1 MMNVKD
7 FYKKRV
13 KEIEID
19 ILDAESKKDFK
30 QVAELQVEKAKWTR
44 RLKEC

>member
-1 MMNVKD
+1 MNVKD

-30 QVAELQVEKAKWTR
+30 QVAKLQVEKAKWTR

>member
-1 MMNVKD
+1 MNVKD

-19 ILDAESKKDFK
+19 ILNAESKKDFK
-30 QVAELQVEKAKWTR
+30 QVAKLQVEKAKWIR